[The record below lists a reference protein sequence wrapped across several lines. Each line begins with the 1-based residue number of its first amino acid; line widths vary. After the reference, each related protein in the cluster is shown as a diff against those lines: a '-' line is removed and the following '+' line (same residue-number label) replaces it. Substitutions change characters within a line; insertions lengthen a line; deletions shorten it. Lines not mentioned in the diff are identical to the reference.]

1 MKKFKK
7 SMILG
12 KFLPVHFGHC
22 YMIESAMAFSEVTYL
37 MVYTMDSEPIPG
49 ELRAHALEE
58 HFKKDIKDGRLKI
71 LWIDQPMPQTPE
83 EHPNFWNIWKDD
95 IQKRIGRHI
104 DCVFGSE
111 DYIRQLRK
119 VLGAKECCIVDI
131 GRKIVPTSGTAC
143 RTNPIEEWDYIIP
156 EMRHYFVKKI
166 AIVGG
171 ESTGKSTLTK
181 TMAQVFRTVYQEE
194 YGRTYCTLKDPATFD
209 TEDFTNIA
217 LNHLGSEMPL
227 TKKANK
233 VLFCDTESIVTQSF
247 HKMMLG
253 EYSEKLDSIIK
264 KVNYD
269 HYFLLSPNIEFDQ
282 DGTRLFE
289 TRGKEHF
296 EIIKNLLDK
305 YKRSYTVIEE
315 PDFFKRVELVK
326 KLTNQLLQ

>member
-12 KFLPVHFGHC
+12 KFMPPHFGHC

-49 ELRAHALEE
+49 AYRYEALNE
-58 HFKKDIKDGRLKI
+58 HFKQDVKAGRLKI

-95 IQKRIGRHI
+95 IQKRIGRNI

-111 DYIRQLRK
+111 EYVRQLRR
-119 VLGAKECCIVDI
+119 VLLATECCIVDI
-131 GRKIVPTSGTAC
+131 ERKIVPTSGTVC
-143 RTNPIEEWDYIIP
+143 RTNIVEEWDNIIP
-156 EMRHYFVKKI
+156 EMRSYFVKKI

-171 ESTGKSTLTK
+171 ESTGKSTLAK
-181 TMAQVFRTVYQEE
+181 TMAQVFKTIYQEE
-194 YGRTYCTLKDPATFD
+194 YGRIYCTIKDPATFN

-217 LNHLGSEMPL
+217 LNHLGSEL
-227 TKKANK
+227 SLVRKANR

-253 EYSEKLDSIIK
+253 EYSERLDTIIK
-264 KVNYD
+264 KVSYH

-289 TRGKEHF
+289 TRGQEHF
-296 EIIKNLLDK
+296 KIIKNLLDK

-326 KLTNQLLQ
+326 QLTNQLLQ